1 MKKTFKKII
10 SMACITVMMC
20 GLATV
25 EASALTRRLYGDV
38 NNDGIINREDADLI
52 LQYAVKAVEFDKYQI
67 IAADVNGDGEVT
79 SADALLVLRLVE
91 GLIDDLPVGSAFLY

>member
-25 EASALTRRLYGDV
+25 EASALTRRLYG
-38 NNDGIINREDADLI
+38 
-52 LQYAVKAVEFDKYQI
+52 VKAVEFDKYQI